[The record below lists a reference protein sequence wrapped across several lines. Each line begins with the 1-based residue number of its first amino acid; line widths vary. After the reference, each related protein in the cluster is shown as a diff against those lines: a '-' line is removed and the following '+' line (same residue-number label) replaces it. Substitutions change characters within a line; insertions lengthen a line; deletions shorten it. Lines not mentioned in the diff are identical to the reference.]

1 MLNVLF
7 LIHLA
12 SEATLMLYFPLKKI
26 QIFITVY
33 LKINC
38 KKKGTFMKKF
48 VILTMLCFFMI
59 SLILTGCKGPVNDN
73 KNVIIRMWIMPNSPQ
88 PVKDIKAVLAKFEE
102 KNPNIKVEVTS
113 IDWGSAWTK
122 INTAAISKEA
132 PDITQLGT
140 TWVGVISAMNAL
152 EPMNDYVKEIG
163 GGKTFLPAT
172 WKTSGIL
179 GKDEVTAIPWFVD
192 ARALYYRTDVFRKLN
207 INPSDLDTW
216 ESFERA
222 LKKIKDANLT
232 INNIKVN
239 PFGSPGKNDW
249 NVLHNMAP
257 WIWSAGGD
265 LISADLKS
273 AAFNNP
279 KSIKGVEF
287 YVDLASKGYIPKEC
301 LELNTAQVSAKFNEG
316 AYAIYFDT
324 PAQIKNLSLPPEQ
337 GGAAGTIAAKN
348 YGVALYHKGP
358 EGRYTFFGGSNLV
371 IFKSSKYKKEAWEVI
386 KYLTS
391 KEAQLAYSEKTGFIP
406 ARADCFNDQYFTGD
420 PKRKIFIEAVKYGR
434 VYPCISAWGP
444 IEPIMMRHIGIIWDH
459 VAGVFGE
466 FKKSIVKDELDKA
479 AKEVN
484 ILIKES
490 LEK

>member
-1 MLNVLF
+1 MKNFKVITALF
-7 LIHLA
+7 ILA
-12 SEATLMLYFPLKKI
+12 CL
-26 QIFITVY
+26 
-33 LKINC
+33 
-38 KKKGTFMKKF
+38 TF
-48 VILTMLCFFMI
+48 L
-59 SLILTGCKGPVNDN
+59 LTGCPGPSTDGKKVT
-73 KNVIIRMWIMPNSPQ
+73 IRMWIMPNSPK
-88 PVKDIKAVLAKFEE
+88 PVKDLKAVLSKFEE
-102 KNPNIKVEVTS
+102 ENPNIKVEVTS

-140 TWVGVISAMNAL
+140 TWVGVISAMSAL
-152 EPMNDYVKEIG
+152 ETLNENIKEV
-163 GGKTFLPAT
+163 GGKDTFLPET

-179 GKDEVTAIPWFVD
+179 GSGKVTAIPWFVD

-207 INPSDLDTW
+207 IKPSDLDTW
-216 ESFERA
+216 ESFERT

-232 INNIKVN
+232 INNIKVR

-265 LISADLKS
+265 LVSDDLTK
-273 AAFNNP
+273 AAFNNDRAV
-279 KSIKGVEF
+279 KGVEF
-287 YVDLASKGYIPKEC
+287 YVGLADKGYIPREC

-316 AYAIYFDT
+316 SYALYFDT
-324 PAQIKNLSLPPEQ
+324 PAQIKNLNLPPEK

-348 YGVALYHKGP
+348 FGVAIYPKGP
-358 EGRYTFFGGSNLV
+358 AGRFTFFGGSNLT
-371 IFKSSKYKKEAWEVI
+371 IFKSSKHKKEAWKVV
-386 KYLTS
+386 KYLVS
-391 KEAQLAYSEKTGFIP
+391 KKAQLAYSEKTGFIP
-406 ARADCFNDQYFTGD
+406 TRTDCFDDPYFTED
-420 PKRKIFIEAVKYGR
+420 SKRKIFIEAVKYGR

-444 IEPIMMRHIGIIWDH
+444 IEPIMMRHIGIIWDN
-459 VAGVFGE
+459 VAGVYGKFD
-466 FKKSIVKDELDKA
+466 KKLIKQELDKA